1 MKIKK
6 AEIQNFF
13 SIGNIIL
20 ELDQY
25 SGVILVKGENIDI
38 PGSNGSGKSSIFDA
52 ICWGL
57 FGKSIRKSTEE
68 SMVRYGTEECFV
80 KLTLSDG
87 SEITRTRKP
96 TSLSFVVDGTPRT
109 QESASETQK
118 EIEKHIKSSYKT
130 FLSSSVFGQHNNI
143 NLLDAS
149 PEMKR
154 TIIRSFLPLEEVFD
168 FRENAKK
175 LKAKHYSA
183 LAANDALIAD
193 TEKTIEKLKKKIEL
207 IQKEEGRFSK
217 CKDLDFTKVLALEG
231 NKSKLELEIEN
242 NQKLKSRLD
251 LNIPT
256 LRNKITKLNNEI
268 CSFCN
273 QKVTKDFSEEKIKEI
288 YREIDD
294 VESQKIL
301 LDSKIGKART
311 ELETISIPIT
321 SNEIRLMNVY
331 TELKGSE
338 SSILYM
344 LEENK
349 QKLEEHKKARVTL
362 DKDHKIMKF
371 WDQAFSEKGLIQY
384 VISNILDYF
393 NGRCNYY
400 LKFLSKGKISISF
413 DSELRET
420 IIINSL
426 PTHYISL
433 SGGEKKKVNLSIM
446 MALQSLLSSVDTQDL
461 GIAFFDE
468 IAENLDNESLE
479 GLYLLLQELSKSRD
493 VFLIT
498 HNDYLHSALKMS
510 QTLNITKSDGISFLT
525 AN

>member
-1 MKIKK
+1 MKIKRV
-6 AEIQNFF
+6 EIQNFF
-13 SIGNIIL
+13 SIGNITL

-25 SGVILVKGENIDI
+25 SGVILVTGENQDI
-38 PGSNGSGKSSIFDA
+38 LGSNGSGKSSLFDA

-68 SMVRYGTEECFV
+68 SMVRYGTQECYV
-80 KLTLSDG
+80 KLILSDG

-96 TSLSFVVDGTPRT
+96 TSLSFLVDGIPRT
-109 QESASETQK
+109 QESSSETQK

-175 LKAKHYSA
+175 LKSKHYSN
-183 LAANDALIAD
+183 LSANDALISD
-193 TEKTIEKLKKKIEL
+193 TEKTIESLKRKIDL
-207 IQKEEGRFSK
+207 IKKEEGRFSK
-217 CKDLDFTKVLALEG
+217 CKDLDFSTVLKEEG
-231 NKSKLELEIEN
+231 RKAKLELEITN
-242 NQKLKSRLD
+242 
-251 LNIPT
+251 
-256 LRNKITKLNNEI
+256 LRNKNLRLDMRIATLCNQLDKLDNSL

-273 QKVTKDFSEEKIKEI
+273 QNVTKEFSEEKKKEI
-288 YREIDD
+288 EEEKDDKWTETLLNQTEITKLED
-294 VESQKIL
+294 
-301 LDSKIGKART
+301 
-311 ELETISIPIT
+311 ELKEISIPVQ
-321 SNEIRLMNVY
+321 SSEISLLKTYN
-331 TELKGSE
+331 ELKGNE
-338 SSILYM
+338 SSMHYM

-349 QKLEEHKKARVTL
+349 IKLEDLKKKKISL
-362 DKDHKIMKF
+362 DKEFQIMKF

-384 VISNILDYF
+384 VISNVLDYF
-393 NGRCNYY
+393 NTRCNYY
-400 LKFLSKGKISISF
+400 LKFLSKNKISIQF

-420 IIINSL
+420 IIVNAIQ
-426 PTHYISL
+426 THYISL

-461 GIAFFDE
+461 GFVFFDE
-468 IAENLDNESLE
+468 IAENLDDESLE
-479 GLYLLLQELSKSRD
+479 GLYLLLQELSKNRD

-498 HNDYLHSALKMS
+498 HNNYLLSSLNKS
-510 QTLNITKSDGISFLT
+510 QTLQVTKSDGISYLAT
-525 AN
+525 N